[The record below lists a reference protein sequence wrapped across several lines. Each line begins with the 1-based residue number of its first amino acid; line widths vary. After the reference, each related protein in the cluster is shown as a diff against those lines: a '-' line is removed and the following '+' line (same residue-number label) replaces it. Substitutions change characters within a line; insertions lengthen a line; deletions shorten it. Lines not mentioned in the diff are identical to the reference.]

1 MTENYLYFAES
12 AVETGGASSPEAML
26 IPASSYLG
34 CDPESTTITNFKF
47 KALDGT
53 ATIETVALTH
63 TASKNKDVIKAFVN
77 IVNSNF
83 INANGVTIV
92 ADSEVIGTKKFA
104 EYHSAFNGL
113 VTGCAIA

>member
-1 MTENYLYFAES
+1 MENYLYFAEA

-34 CDPESTTITNFKF
+34 CDPESTSITNFKF
-47 KALDGT
+47 LALDGT

-63 TASKNKDVIKAFVN
+63 TLNKNKDVIKAFVE
-77 IVNSNF
+77 IINSDP
-83 INANGVTIV
+83 INASGITVV
-92 ADSEVIGTKKFA
+92 ADSEAIAAKKYA
-104 EYHSAFNGL
+104 EYHLAFKGL